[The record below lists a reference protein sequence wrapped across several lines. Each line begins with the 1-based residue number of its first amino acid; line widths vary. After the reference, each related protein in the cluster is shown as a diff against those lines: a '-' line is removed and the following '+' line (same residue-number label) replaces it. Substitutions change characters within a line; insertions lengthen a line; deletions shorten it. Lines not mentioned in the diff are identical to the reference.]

1 MSDCVVLVIFE
12 HHIEKYQIHVKMI
25 CPVVCMISAEHCW

>member
-1 MSDCVVLVIFE
+1 MSDSVVLVIFE
-12 HHIEKYQIHVKMI
+12 HHIEIQIHVKKI